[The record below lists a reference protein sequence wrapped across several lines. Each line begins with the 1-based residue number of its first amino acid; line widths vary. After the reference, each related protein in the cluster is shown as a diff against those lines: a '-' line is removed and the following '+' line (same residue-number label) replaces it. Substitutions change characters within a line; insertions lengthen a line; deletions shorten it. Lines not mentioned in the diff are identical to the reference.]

1 MSDEQFRDLKV
12 ETLLAY
18 YEAAR
23 AEILER
29 LNIRANIAVLYIG
42 AIGAVAGY
50 ALGAPLERF
59 YLAPTVIAFLAW
71 GAALLYFQ
79 QDRVID
85 QLSKHCAK
93 EICPKLWKEE
103 AVRPLSIDEKLFPQ
117 KERQRKGPC
126 LTSKYESRAS
136 CSSTCHTPSSDRN
149 PHCVMERNWGRRR
162 AYKLA

>member
-59 YLAPTVIAFLAW
+59 YLAPTVIAFLASECVNKFETPVA
-71 GAALLYFQ
+71 GSLVSNAALP
-79 QDRVID
+79 RV
-85 QLSKHCAK
+85 
-93 EICPKLWKEE
+93 
-103 AVRPLSIDEKLFPQ
+103 
-117 KERQRKGPC
+117 
-126 LTSKYESRAS
+126 RAAG
-136 CSSTCHTPSSDRN
+136 
-149 PHCVMERNWGRRR
+149 VLEG
-162 AYKLA
+162 